1 MDRLVIDHL
10 CLPAAGFEAPE
21 GGAGSPVVLLA
32 LPPLEFASASP
43 SVLSAVVSSAV
54 VSSAVVSSAVASSA
68 VVSSAKISPSGATST
83 RSVASC
89 S

>member
-54 VSSAVVSSAVASSA
+54 VSSAVASSA